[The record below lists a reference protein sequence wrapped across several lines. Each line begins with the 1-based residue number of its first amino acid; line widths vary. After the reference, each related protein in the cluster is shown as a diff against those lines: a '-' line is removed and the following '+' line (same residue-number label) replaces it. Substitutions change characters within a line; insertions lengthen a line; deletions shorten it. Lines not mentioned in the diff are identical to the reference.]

1 MQHVAGLPG
10 PPVIESME
18 SGQTCTL
25 QERKALK
32 INRHTDTG
40 SIYYNPH
47 LSCMVPGPIKGNDT
61 PVVVRGVCVEVAC
74 RRTSAI

>member
-10 PPVIESME
+10 LPVIESME
-18 SGQTCTL
+18 SGHTCTL

-47 LSCMVPGPIKGNDT
+47 LSCMVPGPIKGNDI